1 MSILPVRTAAVLAIL
16 ALFSVPA
23 RPGPASEAG
32 RTGTGEAPPL
42 ATDIVDAGS
51 AARLL
56 AWLRD
61 AGEWIVGLDPG
72 SGILKNTADTP
83 DSIFING
90 NFARLLMA
98 LHRLTGE
105 KGWLDEAIRWCDTFY
120 GQQRLAPTSDFE
132 EGGFWVDLGRNPKG
146 NIYFGDGGTAASALA
161 VGCGLADSRRAALYL
176 KALERY
182 ARFVLRGTAAD
193 PQGLGRGA
201 TSTWLIR
208 DGADRGALGCG
219 YYLGHLSVKPY
230 TVSTA
235 TTGGAF
241 FAALHGLT
249 GNPEYAEVAR
259 GAVAW
264 LLGIRK
270 PDGEIPYI
278 LDGETSD
285 EWPLDTLTYA
295 AEAFIAADAYLKDP
309 AVRALLGR
317 ELGRTVEWLLARQ
330 NPDGSWGEARSA
342 DQQRSPRVATL
353 LAWRYRSAGRDE
365 RVRTALGKYCAFLLD
380 PKNAADYGLK
390 SLVRTTGF
398 AGLSIA
404 EILLAGSTY

>member
-1 MSILPVRTAAVLAIL
+1 MKIFLRSAALILLAGFLFPVRPAAALAAGTAA
-16 ALFSVPA
+16 P
-23 RPGPASEAG
+23 
-32 RTGTGEAPPL
+32 GEAPRP
-42 ATDIVDAGS
+42 ATDIVDAGD

-61 AGEWIVGLDPG
+61 TGDWIVRLDPG
-72 SGILKNTADTP
+72 SGVLKNTEDTP

-90 NFARLLMA
+90 NFARLFMA

-105 KGWLDEAIRWCDTFY
+105 RPWLDEAIRWCDTFY
-120 GQQRLAPTSDFE
+120 GQQRLAATSDFE
-132 EGGFWVDLGRNPKG
+132 EGGFWVDLSRNPKG

-161 VGCGLADSRRAALYL
+161 VGAGLADARRAGLYL

-182 ARFVLRGTAAD
+182 ARFVVRGTAAD
-193 PQGLGRGA
+193 PQGLGREASPG
-201 TSTWLIR
+201 WLIR

-230 TVSTA
+230 TISTA

-241 FAALHGLT
+241 FAALARLT
-249 GNPEYAEVAR
+249 RKPEYAAIAR
-259 GAVAW
+259 GAVDW
-264 LLGIRK
+264 LLRIRK

-278 LDGETSD
+278 LDGEASPD
-285 EWPLDTLTYA
+285 WPLDTLTYA
-295 AEAFIAADAYLKDP
+295 AEAFVAAAVYLDAPPL
-309 AVRALLGR
+309 RARLGR
-317 ELGRTVEWLLARQ
+317 ELGPTVEWLLARQ

-353 LAWRYRSAGRDE
+353 LAWFFREAGRDE
-365 RVRTALGKYCAFLLD
+365 RVRAALRRYVAFLLE
-380 PKNAADYGLK
+380 PRNAAAYGVK

-398 AGLSIA
+398 AGLSVV
-404 EILLAGSTY
+404 EILAPGCTY

>member
-1 MSILPVRTAAVLAIL
+1 MKSPFLKAVSIVILLAAWA
-16 ALFSVPA
+16 A
-23 RPGPASEAG
+23 RPAAG
-32 RTGTGEAPPL
+32 RTPPKL
-42 ATDIVDAGS
+42 ETDLVDAAEAG
-51 AARLL
+51 RLL

-61 AGEWIVGLDPG
+61 AGDWIVSLDPG
-72 SGILKNTADTP
+72 SGVLKNTGDTP

-105 KGWLDEAIRWCDTFY
+105 RAWLDEAIRWCDTFY
-120 GQQRLAPTSDFE
+120 AQQRLAPTSDFE
-132 EGGFWVDLGRNPKG
+132 EGGFWVDLSRNPKG

-161 VGCGLADSRRAALYL
+161 VGCALADSRRKLLYL

-182 ARFVLRGTAAD
+182 ANFVLRGTVRD
-193 PQGLGRGA
+193 PQDLGREA
-201 TSTWLIR
+201 TTTWLIR
-208 DGADRGALGCG
+208 EGADKGALGCG

-249 GNPEYAEVAR
+249 GRPEYAAVAR

-264 LLGIRK
+264 LLRVRK

-278 LDGETSD
+278 LDGETSAD
-285 EWPLDTLTYA
+285 WPLDTLTYA
-295 AEAFIAADAYLKDP
+295 AEAFVAADVYLEDP
-309 AVRALLGR
+309 AVRDLLRR
-317 ELGRTVEWLLARQ
+317 ELRPTVEWLLARQ

-353 LAWRYRSAGRDE
+353 LAWFYRNAGRDE
-365 RVRTALGKYCAFLLD
+365 RVRTAVGKYAAFLLD
-380 PKNAADYGLK
+380 PKNADAYGLK
-390 SLVRTTGF
+390 TLVRTTGF
-398 AGLSIA
+398 AGLSVA

>member
-1 MSILPVRTAAVLAIL
+1 MKPPLRYPAL
-16 ALFSVPA
+16 ALILLVAPA
-23 RPGPASEAG
+23 ALFPAPRAAAP
-32 RTGTGEAPPL
+32 APPEIPAKL
-42 ATDIVDAGS
+42 ATDIVDAGD

-61 AGEWIVGLDPG
+61 AGEWVVRLDPG
-72 SGILKNTADTP
+72 SGVLKNTEDTP

-105 KGWLDEAIRWCDTFY
+105 RSWLVEAIRWCDAFY
-120 GQQRLAPTSDFE
+120 AQQRLAPTSDFE
-132 EGGFWVDLGRNPKG
+132 EGGFWVDLSRNPKG

-161 VGCGLADSRRAALYL
+161 VGLGLADPRRGSLYL

-182 ARFVLRGTAAD
+182 ARFVVRGTAAD
-193 PQGLGRGA
+193 PQGLGREAAAG
-201 TSTWLIR
+201 WLIR
-208 DGADRGALGCG
+208 EGADKGALGCG

-241 FAALHGLT
+241 FAALAKLT
-249 GNPEYAEVAR
+249 GKPEYAAIAR

-264 LLGIRK
+264 LLRIRK

-278 LDGETSD
+278 LDGEPSAD
-285 EWPLDTLTYA
+285 WPLDTLTYA
-295 AEAFIAADAYLKDP
+295 AEAFVAAAVYLDDP
-309 AVRALLGR
+309 SFRGRLGR
-317 ELGRTVEWLLARQ
+317 ELAPTVAWLLARQ

-353 LAWRYRSAGRDE
+353 LAWCFREAGRDE
-365 RVRTALGKYCAFLLD
+365 RVRAALRKYAAFLLE
-380 PKNAADYGLK
+380 PRNAAAYGVK

-398 AGLSIA
+398 AGLSVA
-404 EILLAGSTY
+404 EILRPGCTY